1 MTQRSKIEHVLARW
15 ALGYDEG
22 DVAMMESCFTED
34 AQIRMEIGQRDGTQE
49 VMGPYLGRGEVMG
62 LFTEHQGV
70 QSDQRRHVTTNLV
83 ITDDRGGEASVVSY
97 LSLFVTDKD
106 GTRLQATG
114 VYRDEF
120 VEQAGDW
127 RIRRRFL
134 HLDSR
139 Y

>member
-1 MTQRSKIEHVLARW
+1 MTQRSEIEHVLARW

-22 DVAMMESCFTED
+22 DVPMMESCFTED
-34 AQIRMEIGQRDGTQE
+34 AQMRMEIGKLDGTQD
-49 VMGPYLGRGEVMG
+49 VMGPYVGRAEVMS
-62 LFTEHQGV
+62 LFTDHQGE

-83 ITDDRGGEASVVSY
+83 IADDRGGEASVVSY
-97 LSLFVTDKD
+97 LSLFVTDEN

-120 VEQAGDW
+120 VEQAGEW
-127 RIRRRFL
+127 RIRERFL

>member
-1 MTQRSKIEHVLARW
+1 
-15 ALGYDEG
+15 
-22 DVAMMESCFTED
+22 
-34 AQIRMEIGQRDGTQE
+34 MEIGKLDGTQD
-49 VMGPYLGRGEVMG
+49 VMGPYVGRAEVMS
-62 LFTEHQGV
+62 LFTDHQGE

-83 ITDDRGGEASVVSY
+83 IADDRGGEASVVSY
-97 LSLFVTDKD
+97 LSLFVTDEN

-120 VEQAGDW
+120 VEQAGEW
-127 RIRRRFL
+127 RIRERFL